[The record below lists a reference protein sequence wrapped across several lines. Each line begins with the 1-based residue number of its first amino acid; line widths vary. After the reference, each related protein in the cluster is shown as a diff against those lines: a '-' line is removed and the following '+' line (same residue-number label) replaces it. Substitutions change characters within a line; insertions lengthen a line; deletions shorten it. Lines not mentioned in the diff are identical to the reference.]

1 MRSHRRSSASGEGGV
16 NLAVIITPFL
26 DMAFQLLAFFI
37 MTYNPSALE
46 GHVHGLLAAPPAP
59 VGPGDRNNGIGGDGP
74 ALEETAVI
82 TIQAAKAG
90 QTEGGL
96 HEGEPRRILLKRTE
110 DAAPTAIVDA
120 DTGLEEGLRKLHQKL
135 KQGGS
140 PETIRIVGDG
150 DLQHQFVLR
159 VYDVC
164 KGAGC
169 RNVAFVAP
177 AASR

>member
-1 MRSHRRSSASGEGGV
+1 MRSHRRITASGEGGV

-46 GHVHGLLAAPPAP
+46 GHVHGLLAAPPPAIGLGGEP
-59 VGPGDRNNGIGGDGP
+59 EIGGEGP
-74 ALEETAVI
+74 ILEESAVV
-82 TIQAAKAG
+82 TIQAVEAG
-90 QTEGGL
+90 QTEGSL
-96 HEGEPRRILLKRTE
+96 HDGQPRRILLKRTE
-110 DAAPTAIVDA
+110 DATPPTIVDA
-120 DTGLEEGLRKLHQKL
+120 DTGLEDGLRKLHQKL
-135 KQGGS
+135 KQGES
-140 PETIRIVGDG
+140 LETIRIVGDG
-150 DLQHQFVLR
+150 NLQHQFVLR

-177 AASR
+177 GASR

>member
-1 MRSHRRSSASGEGGV
+1 MRFHRRGMPPTDGGV

-46 GHVHGLLAAPPAP
+46 GHVKGSLEPPSAGAIDRDRKPKAGGESP
-59 VGPGDRNNGIGGDGP
+59 V
-74 ALEETAVI
+74 LEETAVV
-82 TIQAAKAG
+82 TIQAVKAG
-90 QTEGGL
+90 QTEGMKHG
-96 HEGEPRRILLKRTE
+96 GEPRRISLKRIE
-110 DAAPTAIVDA
+110 DADSTTLVDA
-120 DTGLEEGLRKLHQKL
+120 DTGLEEGLRKLHRAL

-140 PETIRIVGDG
+140 PETVRIVGDG
-150 DLQHQFVLR
+150 DLHHHFVLR

-164 KGAGC
+164 KEAGC

-177 AASR
+177 SADR

>member
-1 MRSHRRSSASGEGGV
+1 RSLRRGMASGEGGI

-46 GHVHGLLAAPPAP
+46 GHVKGSLETPPGACI
-59 VGPGDRNNGIGGDGP
+59 GQGKDLGGDLP
-74 ALEETAVI
+74 AFEETAVV
-82 TIQAAKAG
+82 TIQAVKRG
-90 QTEGGL
+90 QTEGGK
-96 HEGEPRRILLKRTE
+96 HDGEPQRILLKRVE
-110 DAAPTAIVDA
+110 DLQPTAVVDA
-120 DTGLEEGLRKLHQKL
+120 ETGLEDGLRKLHQKL

-140 PETIRIVGDG
+140 PENIRIVGDG
-150 DLQHQFVLR
+150 DLHHQFVLR

-164 KGAGC
+164 KEAGC

-177 AASR
+177 AANR